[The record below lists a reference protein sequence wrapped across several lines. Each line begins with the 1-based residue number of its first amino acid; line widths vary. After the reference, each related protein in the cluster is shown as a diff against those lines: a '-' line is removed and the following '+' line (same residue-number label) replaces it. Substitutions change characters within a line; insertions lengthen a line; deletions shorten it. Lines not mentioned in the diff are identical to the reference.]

1 MRWAGDGPA
10 RPARMG
16 LLIALA
22 SAVQV
27 TEGLVPLPVPWFRLG
42 LGNAVILAALDRGGW
57 REGAW
62 VAAGKVLVGGLLGGK
77 LFSPGFWLALA
88 GTLAAT
94 GTMGVALSAG
104 PRLGFVGASVLGA
117 QAHVA
122 AQLVVAA
129 FLLRTGAVWSLAP
142 LLGTMGVV
150 SGVLTGWAAHGLAG
164 ALGPGEREPE
174 GAR

>member
-1 MRWAGDGPA
+1 MRWAGEGPA

-27 TEGLVPLPVPWFRLG
+27 VEGLVPFPVPWFRLG
-42 LGNAVILAALDRGGW
+42 LGNAVILAALDLGGW
-57 REGAW
+57 REGLW
-62 VAAGKVLVGGLLGGK
+62 VAAGKVLVGGMLGGR
-77 LFSPGFWLALA
+77 LFSPGFWLAVA

-94 GTMGVALSAG
+94 GAMGMALSAG

-122 AQLVVAA
+122 AQLAVAG

-142 LLGTMGVV
+142 LLGTMAVV
-150 SGVLTGWAAHGLAG
+150 SGVVTGWAAHGLAG
-164 ALGPGEREPE
+164 ALEPGGRQPE
-174 GAR
+174 GRR

>member
-1 MRWAGDGPA
+1 MRWAGDAPG

-27 TEGLVPLPVPWFRLG
+27 AEGLVPLPVPWFRLG
-42 LGNAVILAALDRGGW
+42 LGNAVILAALDRWGW
-57 REGAW
+57 REGVW
-62 VAAGKVLVGGLLGGK
+62 VAAGKVLVGGLLGGR

-88 GTLAAT
+88 GTVAAT
-94 GTMGVALSAG
+94 GVMAAGLSAG

-122 AQLVVAA
+122 AQLAVAG

-142 LLGTMGVV
+142 LLGAMAVV
-150 SGVLTGWAAHGLAG
+150 SGVLTGWAAHGLAR
-164 ALGPGEREPE
+164 AMEPAEPGR
-174 GAR
+174 GR